1 MKTVSI
7 QKTSTTFFLPAT
19 DLLATYQGI
28 SKEETRYYLRG
39 VYCEKV
45 GEAYNLVSTDGHIL
59 MKSELESGAHIGS
72 DCFTQTNDNDS
83 GFILSVDIMEKAF
96 KAKSHYTLWVYGDKD
111 TGVLQIIDYDT
122 TAPDEEHK
130 RVGVCEFTMVDGT
143 YPEYRRVMPLDTNE
157 FALACFNPA
166 LIARFQKAGD
176 ILAKARGQRAMG
188 AMSLDAG
195 GDGNPMLVKFSGE
208 DRFTGVLMPM
218 RFL

>member
-7 QKTSTTFFLPAT
+7 QKTSTNFFLPAT
-19 DLLATYQGI
+19 DLLAIYQGV

-45 GEAYNLVSTDGHIL
+45 GEAYNLVSTDGHLL

-72 DCFTQTNDNDS
+72 DCFTQTTDNDS
-83 GFILSVDIMEKAF
+83 GFILSVDITEKAF
-96 KAKSHYTLWVYGDKD
+96 KAKSNRALWVYGDKD
-111 TGVLQIIDYDT
+111 TGVLQFIDYNT
-122 TAPDEEHK
+122 TAPDEEHN
-130 RVGVCEFTMVDGT
+130 RVGVCEFTMVDGNF
-143 YPEYRRVMPLDTNE
+143 PDYRRVMPLETHE

-176 ILAKARGQRAMG
+176 ILAKARGQKAMG
-188 AMSLDAG
+188 AMSLNAG
-195 GDGNPMLVKFSGE
+195 GNDSPMLVKFSGE